1 MAVLHLDN
9 ISAKQDMQVYH
20 AFLVCYGINLV
31 SLSTTWLLINIRNI
45 NENKRET
52 RAQKHSQCA
61 YLYFILHDFSKKKK
75 IKHWLDSYLSE
86 NNLGLKKLN
95 LTLFVY

>member
-9 ISAKQDMQVYH
+9 IGAKQDVQVYH

-31 SLSTTWLLINIRNI
+31 SLTTTWLLINIRNI

-52 RAQKHSQCA
+52 RAQ
-61 YLYFILHDFSKKKK
+61 
-75 IKHWLDSYLSE
+75 
-86 NNLGLKKLN
+86 
-95 LTLFVY
+95 

>member
-9 ISAKQDMQVYH
+9 ISAKQDVQVYH

-31 SLSTTWLLINIRNI
+31 SLTTTWLLINIRNI

-52 RAQKHSQCA
+52 RAQ
-61 YLYFILHDFSKKKK
+61 
-75 IKHWLDSYLSE
+75 
-86 NNLGLKKLN
+86 
-95 LTLFVY
+95 